1 METEPVAARV
11 NERVYNWLEEQ
22 AESEA
27 TTIGRVVEDELRES
41 FQEKAGSSDDPD
53 DNDLPKGVYVPD
65 SDKNNFAVKY
75 RGYNG
80 DTRRKY
86 YKTRKGAVEKA
97 ARVKEG
103 DNRFLLST

>member
-41 FQEKAGSSDDPD
+41 FQEKAGSSDDPGD
-53 DNDLPKGVYVPD
+53 SDLPRGVYVPD
-65 SDKNNFAVKY
+65 SDKNNFAVKF
-75 RGYNG
+75 RGYDG
-80 DTRRKY
+80 GTRRKY
-86 YKTRKGAVEKA
+86 YKTRKGAEDKA
-97 ARVKEG
+97 ARVKESES
-103 DNRFLLST
+103 RSLLSV